1 MNEKITKRISEEA
14 VICKLIR
21 KVCAEGEKRRRS
33 GKPVVISTLFNDMLQ
48 KDMKYVKWTSIK
60 ERPVL
65 TEAERQN
72 DKLLIEIETK
82 DKIKEKLISLRTARK
97 VLMDNIEPERPFPDR
112 EHSMAYLD
120 QYRSLLKEIFA
131 IADIFADYTDT
142 RKRFLLDILNIDI
155 DGGVG
160 EMYASIYSPSAL
172 DALLQVYNYVEE
184 YIGTVSKW
192 NSTSSE
198 TRDTISILKSNYQ
211 AVIISKTLRLF
222 RWIVVNGADEELYQ
236 AAVPA
241 AIPLDSR
248 SELSETGRQLLDIPA
263 RKLDSYSSYEGI
275 GELRLFDKIIYELER
290 RKNSGKRDYH
300 VLIVGDIIEKPVQV
314 LCQAIEEWFIL
325 KSKGTPNEKNAEW
338 DDTHIYLNILT
349 QNVWNDEKS
358 SVEIRISDHVRY
370 KWEKY
375 TGQLIDGSELNSLIE
390 ENDWMF
396 LLDACDLYNEMYFEK
411 EDLNIIRERVETE
424 HDISVAK
431 QQQMLYTL
439 ALTGCCG
446 TLKKEIN
453 QTLFKYLGRRLRK
466 YETGAK
472 SAYIYISDQEA
483 ISQLDY
489 CDEYFIRVER
499 YNEKEFIIIRMPG
512 MDEGALPEERDRKI
526 IVLNL
531 WQVIKHCTVRNIDCF
546 LGHFGM
552 KDIPSAISIFR
563 DTLIGVEYSNWP
575 ESLQFYYSIPQYD
588 KSTIPKDDDKIIPE
602 GYEEQLKSWIEMGI
616 MPYFKAQSGNMFYNY
631 FVKVFSTFLY
641 SDAKSV
647 DDMLFLHLFIDQHHL
662 LKDTILAGSDD
673 MLGTYQSQKC
683 KYSQKQFYSMVMED
697 YDSSSQMF
705 MYKYRKL
712 DLMEKADSGLRQ
724 QIFRKIMDACNR
736 NRYGDSYLATNCLKM
751 I

>member
-1 MNEKITKRISEEA
+1 MNEKIENRISEEA
-14 VICKLIR
+14 AICKLIR
-21 KVCAEGEKRRRS
+21 DVCVEGEKREKS
-33 GKPVVISTLFNDMLQ
+33 GEPVIISSLFNDMLQ
-48 KDMKYVKWTSIK
+48 NSMKYAKWTLMKDSS
-60 ERPVL
+60 VL
-65 TEAERQN
+65 SEAEYQN
-72 DKLLIEIETK
+72 DKLLIETETK
-82 DKIKEKLISLRTARK
+82 DKIKEMLTGLRTARK
-97 VLMDNIEPERPFPDR
+97 ELLDSIKPDRPFPDR
-112 EHSMAYLD
+112 EHSMVYLNE
-120 QYRSLLKEIFA
+120 YRSLLKELFA
-131 IADIFADYTDT
+131 ISDIFADYTDT

-155 DGGVG
+155 QGEVG
-160 EMYASIYSPSAL
+160 KMYASIYSPSAL

-192 NSTSSE
+192 DSTS
-198 TRDTISILKSNYQ
+198 TDTQDPVSILKSNYQ

-222 RWIVVNGADEELYQ
+222 RWIVVNGADEKLYQ

-241 AIPLDSR
+241 AIPLDSG
-248 SELSETGRQLLDIPA
+248 SELSKTGRQLLDIPA

-290 RKNSGKRDYH
+290 RKNSGKQVYH
-300 VLIVGDIIEKPVQV
+300 VLIVGDIIEKPIRV

-325 KSKGTPNEKNAEW
+325 KSKGATNEKNTEW
-338 DDTHIYLNILT
+338 DDTRIYLKILT

-358 SVEIRISDHVRY
+358 SAEIRISDRVRY

-375 TGQLIDGSELNSLIE
+375 TGQLIDGSKLNLLIE

-411 EDLNIIRERVETE
+411 QDLNIIRERVETE
-424 HDISVAK
+424 QDISVAK

-453 QTLFKYLGRRLRK
+453 QTLFKYLGRSLKK
-466 YETGAK
+466 YEADVK
-472 SAYIYISDQEA
+472 SVYIYISDQDA
-483 ISQLDY
+483 ISRLDY
-489 CDEYFIRVER
+489 CDEYFIRIER

-512 MDEGALPEERDRKI
+512 MDEGALPEECDRKI

-546 LGHFGM
+546 LGYFGM

-563 DTLIGVEYSNWP
+563 DTLVGVEYSNWP

-588 KSTIPKDDDKIIPE
+588 NNTIPKSDNKIIPE
-602 GYEEQLKSWIEMGI
+602 GYEDQLKLWIEMGI

-662 LKDTILAGSDD
+662 LKDTALAGPDD
-673 MLGTYQSQKC
+673 MLGAYQSQKC

-697 YDSSSQMF
+697 YDTSSQMF

-724 QIFRKIMDACNR
+724 QIFRKVLDACNR
-736 NRYGDSYLATNCLKM
+736 NRYGNSYLATNCLKM

>member
-21 KVCAEGEKRRRS
+21 NVCTEGEVRKKS

-48 KDMKYVKWTSIK
+48 KDMKYVKWTLIK
-60 ERPVL
+60 DRPVL
-65 TEAERQN
+65 TEAERQI
-72 DKLLIEIETK
+72 DRLLIETEIK
-82 DKIKEKLISLRTARK
+82 DKIKEMLISLRTARK
-97 VLMDNIEPERPFPDR
+97 VLLDSIEPDRPFPDC
-112 EHSMAYLD
+112 EHAMAYLN
-120 QYRSLLKEIFA
+120 QYRSLLKEIFE

-155 DGGVG
+155 QGEVG

-184 YIGTVSKW
+184 YIGMVSKW
-192 NSTSSE
+192 DSTS
-198 TRDTISILKSNYQ
+198 TDTENSVLILKSNYQ

-222 RWIVVNGADEELYQ
+222 RWIVVNDTDEEVYQ

-241 AIPLDSR
+241 AIPLDIEN
-248 SELSETGRQLLDIPA
+248 ELAKAGRLLLDIPV
-263 RKLDSYSSYEGI
+263 RMLNSYSSYEGI

-300 VLIVGDIIEKPVQV
+300 VLIVGDIIEKPIQI

-325 KSKGTPNEKNAEW
+325 KSKGIPNEKNTEW
-338 DDTHIYLNILT
+338 DRTSIYLNILT
-349 QNVWNDEKS
+349 QNVWNDKKS
-358 SVEIRISDHVRY
+358 SVEIRISDRVRY

-390 ENDWMF
+390 KNDWMF

-411 EDLNIIRERVETE
+411 QDLNIIRERVETE
-424 HDISVAK
+424 HDISIAK

-453 QTLFKYLGRRLRK
+453 QTLFKYLGRSLRK
-466 YETGAK
+466 YEAGAK
-472 SAYIYISDQEA
+472 SAYIYISDQDA

-489 CDEYFIRVER
+489 CDEYFIRIER

-512 MDEGALPEERDRKI
+512 MDEGALPEEHDRKI

-546 LGHFGM
+546 LGYFGM

-588 KSTIPKDDDKIIPE
+588 DNTIPE
-602 GYEEQLKSWIEMGI
+602 GYEDQLKSWIEMGI

-631 FVKVFSTFLY
+631 FVKVFSSFLY

-647 DDMLFLHLFIDQHHL
+647 DDMLFLHLFINQHHL
-662 LKDTILAGSDD
+662 LKDTVLAGSDD
-673 MLGTYQSQKC
+673 MLGAYQSQKC

-724 QIFRKIMDACNR
+724 QIFRKVLDACNR

>member
-1 MNEKITKRISEEA
+1 MNEKITNRISEEA

-21 KVCAEGEKRRRS
+21 KVCTEGEVRKKS

-60 ERPVL
+60 DRPVL

-72 DKLLIEIETK
+72 DRLLIETETK
-82 DKIKEKLISLRTARK
+82 DKIKEMLISLRTARK
-97 VLMDNIEPERPFPDR
+97 VLLDNIEPDRPFPDR
-112 EHSMAYLD
+112 EHAMAYLD

-142 RKRFLLDILNIDI
+142 RKRFLLDILNIDTQ
-155 DGGVG
+155 GEVG
-160 EMYASIYSPSAL
+160 KMYASIYSPSAL

-192 NSTSSE
+192 DNTSTNTE
-198 TRDTISILKSNYQ
+198 DPVSILKLNYQ

-222 RWIVVNGADEELYQ
+222 RWIVVNRADEELYQ

-248 SELSETGRQLLDIPA
+248 SELAKTDRQLLDIPV

-300 VLIVGDIIEKPVQV
+300 VLIVGDIIEKPIQI
-314 LCQAIEEWFIL
+314 LCQAIEEWFVL
-325 KSKGTPNEKNAEW
+325 KTEKDFNKENTDW
-338 DDTHIYLNILT
+338 DNIHIYLNILT
-349 QNVWNDEKS
+349 RNVWSKDESNNKIQES
-358 SVEIRISDHVRY
+358 NRVSY

-375 TGQLIDGSELNSLIE
+375 DGQLIDGSELNSLIE
-390 ENDWMF
+390 KNDSMF
-396 LLDACDLYNEMYFEK
+396 LLDACDLYNEIYFEK
-411 EDLNIIRERVETE
+411 QDFSIIRERIETE
-424 HDISVAK
+424 LDISIAK

-453 QTLFKYLGRRLRK
+453 QTLFKYLGRSLKK
-466 YETGAK
+466 YEAGTK
-472 SAYIYISDQEA
+472 SAYIYISDQDA

-489 CDEYFIRVER
+489 CDEYFIRIER

-512 MDEGALPEERDRKI
+512 MDEGALPEEHDRKI

-546 LGHFGM
+546 LRYFSM

-588 KSTIPKDDDKIIPE
+588 DNTIPED
-602 GYEEQLKSWIEMGI
+602 YEDQLKSWIDMGI
-616 MPYFKAQSGNMFYNY
+616 MPYFNAQSENMFYNY

-662 LKDTILAGSDD
+662 LKDTALAGSDD
-673 MLGTYQSQKC
+673 MLGAYQSQKC

-724 QIFRKIMDACNR
+724 QIFRKVLDACNR

>member
-21 KVCAEGEKRRRS
+21 NVCTEGEVRKKS

-48 KDMKYVKWTSIK
+48 KDMKYVKWTLIK
-60 ERPVL
+60 DRPVL
-65 TEAERQN
+65 TEAERQI
-72 DKLLIEIETK
+72 DRLLIETEIK
-82 DKIKEKLISLRTARK
+82 DKIKEMLISLRTARK
-97 VLMDNIEPERPFPDR
+97 VLLDSIEPDRPFPDC
-112 EHSMAYLD
+112 EHAMAYLN
-120 QYRSLLKEIFA
+120 QYRSLLKEIFE
-131 IADIFADYTDT
+131 ISDIFADYTDT

-155 DGGVG
+155 QGEVG

-184 YIGTVSKW
+184 YIGMVSKW
-192 NSTSSE
+192 DSTS
-198 TRDTISILKSNYQ
+198 TDTENSVLILKSNYQ

-222 RWIVVNGADEELYQ
+222 RWIVVNDTDEEVYQ

-241 AIPLDSR
+241 AIPLDIEN
-248 SELSETGRQLLDIPA
+248 ELAKAGRLLLDIPV
-263 RKLDSYSSYEGI
+263 RMLNSYSSYEGI

-300 VLIVGDIIEKPVQV
+300 VLIVGDIIEKPIQI

-325 KSKGTPNEKNAEW
+325 KSKGIPNEKNTEW
-338 DDTHIYLNILT
+338 DRTSIYLNILT
-349 QNVWNDEKS
+349 QNVWNDKKS
-358 SVEIRISDHVRY
+358 SVEIRISDRVRY

-390 ENDWMF
+390 KNDWMF

-411 EDLNIIRERVETE
+411 QDLNIIRERVETE
-424 HDISVAK
+424 HDISIAK

-453 QTLFKYLGRRLRK
+453 QTLFKYLGRSLRK
-466 YETGAK
+466 YEAGAK
-472 SAYIYISDQEA
+472 SAYIYISDQDA

-489 CDEYFIRVER
+489 CDEYFIRIER

-512 MDEGALPEERDRKI
+512 MDEGALPEEHDRKI

-546 LGHFGM
+546 LGYFGM

-588 KSTIPKDDDKIIPE
+588 DNTIPE
-602 GYEEQLKSWIEMGI
+602 GYEDQLKSWIEMGI

-631 FVKVFSTFLY
+631 FVKVFSSFLY

-647 DDMLFLHLFIDQHHL
+647 DDMLFLHLFINQHHL
-662 LKDTILAGSDD
+662 LKDTVLAGSDD
-673 MLGTYQSQKC
+673 MLGAYQSQKC

-724 QIFRKIMDACNR
+724 QIFRKVLDACNR

>member
-21 KVCAEGEKRRRS
+21 NVCTEGEVRKKS
-33 GKPVVISTLFNDMLQ
+33 GKPVVIAALFNDMLQ
-48 KDMKYVKWTSIK
+48 KDMKYVKWTLIK
-60 ERPVL
+60 DRPVL
-65 TEAERQN
+65 TEAERQI
-72 DKLLIEIETK
+72 DRLLIETEIK
-82 DKIKEKLISLRTARK
+82 DKIKEMLISLRTARK
-97 VLMDNIEPERPFPDR
+97 VLLDSIEPDRPFPDC
-112 EHSMAYLD
+112 EHAMAYLN
-120 QYRSLLKEIFA
+120 QYRSLLKEIFE

-155 DGGVG
+155 QGEVG

-184 YIGTVSKW
+184 YIGMVSKW
-192 NSTSSE
+192 DSTS
-198 TRDTISILKSNYQ
+198 TDTENSVLILKSNYQ

-222 RWIVVNGADEELYQ
+222 RWIVVNDTDEEVYQ

-241 AIPLDSR
+241 AIPLDIEN
-248 SELSETGRQLLDIPA
+248 ELAKAGRLLLDIPV
-263 RKLDSYSSYEGI
+263 RMLNSYSSYEGI

-300 VLIVGDIIEKPVQV
+300 VLIVGDIIEKPIQI

-325 KSKGTPNEKNAEW
+325 KSKGIPNEKNTEW
-338 DDTHIYLNILT
+338 DRTSIYLNILT
-349 QNVWNDEKS
+349 QNVWNDKKS
-358 SVEIRISDHVRY
+358 SVEIRISDRVRY

-390 ENDWMF
+390 KNDWMF

-411 EDLNIIRERVETE
+411 QDLNIIRERVETE
-424 HDISVAK
+424 HDISIAK

-453 QTLFKYLGRRLRK
+453 QTLFKYLGRSLRK
-466 YETGAK
+466 YEAGAK
-472 SAYIYISDQEA
+472 SAYIYISDQDA

-489 CDEYFIRVER
+489 CDEYFIRIER

-512 MDEGALPEERDRKI
+512 MDEGALPEEHDRKI

-546 LGHFGM
+546 LGYFGM

-588 KSTIPKDDDKIIPE
+588 DNTIPE
-602 GYEEQLKSWIEMGI
+602 GYEDQLKSWIEMGI

-631 FVKVFSTFLY
+631 FVKVFSSFLY

-647 DDMLFLHLFIDQHHL
+647 DDMLFLHLFINQHHL
-662 LKDTILAGSDD
+662 LKDTVLAGSDD
-673 MLGTYQSQKC
+673 MLGAYQSQKC

-724 QIFRKIMDACNR
+724 QIFRKVLDACNR